1 MYILLVEDDYDL
13 AREMAGYFR
22 RRGHEVT
29 ACRSLAEA
37 HAALKGGPGS
47 TAPDAIICD
56 ANLPDGNGVDFYREA
71 CSSTVGVRWILMSGA
86 HDDER
91 IASLGDISARHDMA
105 IVHKPVSLRE
115 LIRILGTA

>member
-1 MYILLVEDDYDL
+1 MYILLIEDDCDL

-22 RRGHEVT
+22 RRRHEVT
-29 ACRSLAEA
+29 ACHSLAEA
-37 HAALKGGPGS
+37 HAALKGGRGS
-47 TAPDAIICD
+47 EVPDAIICD

-71 CSSTVGVRWILMSGA
+71 CSSTVGAHWILMSGA

-91 IASLGDISARHDMA
+91 IASLGDISAHQDMA

-115 LIRILGTA
+115 LTRILRIA